1 MSKSNNNFLVKYSFT
16 SGRNIDRG
24 VLAKTIQ
31 RFRGGGGTLDCC
43 LDRLNASNHLSKGR
57 GIKLGHW
64 RLGAKGA
71 LKVSL
76 ILVYFELIKSRWLH
90 IIAQGTNVVKNM
102 ALELTS
108 MLKYRVDP
116 FHVFHLNP

>member
-16 SGRNIDRG
+16 SGHNIDRG

-31 RFRGGGGTLDCC
+31 FPGGGGTLECC
-43 LDRLNASNHLSKGR
+43 IDRLNASNHLSKDRGR
-57 GIKLGHW
+57 KLGDW

-76 ILVYFELIKSRWLH
+76 ILVYFELI
-90 IIAQGTNVVKNM
+90 
-102 ALELTS
+102 
-108 MLKYRVDP
+108 
-116 FHVFHLNP
+116 